1 MTKFLIHPI
10 LLAAKIIRSMSPS
23 QVEQRESERVLS
35 CILYLS
41 DANPLLRAVSAV
53 FLKLCCQESPRGH
66 LWHVSSVEVSLFP
79 LIGVLTQLI
88 IIKGRKLKC
97 DGNRPS
103 CSNCNR
109 RNLPC
114 QYNAMYVI
122 LFFTIDQ
129 NQPTI
134 FSSAQR

>member
-1 MTKFLIHPI
+1 
-10 LLAAKIIRSMSPS
+10 MSPS
-23 QVEQRESERVLS
+23 QVEQRESERS
-35 CILYLS
+35 S
-41 DANPLLRAVSAV
+41 
-53 FLKLCCQESPRGH
+53 
-66 LWHVSSVEVSLFP
+66 VSSVSQTLLPRVPKRTPMACQFCR
-79 LIGVLTQLI
+79 
-88 IIKGRKLKC
+88 GRKLKC